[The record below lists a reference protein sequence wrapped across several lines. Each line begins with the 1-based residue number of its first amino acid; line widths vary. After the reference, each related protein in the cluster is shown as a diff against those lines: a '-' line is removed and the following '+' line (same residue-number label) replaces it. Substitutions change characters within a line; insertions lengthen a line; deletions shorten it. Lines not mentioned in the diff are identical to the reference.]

1 MKIIYN
7 VLTPKQSKIDN
18 CIFLHFLFFFF
29 MPIGVPKVP
38 FLVPGDDEA
47 SYTIDFSKKDLG
59 QEVNGGSSRNFY
71 ILL

>member
-7 VLTPKQSKIDN
+7 VLTPKQTKIDN
-18 CIFLHFLFFFF
+18 CIFLHFLFF

-38 FLVPGDDEA
+38 FLMPGDDDA
-47 SYTIDFSKKDLG
+47 SYTIDFSKKDLD
-59 QEVNGGSSRNFY
+59 QEVNSGSIRNFY

>member
-1 MKIIYN
+1 
-7 VLTPKQSKIDN
+7 
-18 CIFLHFLFFFF
+18 